1 MPGGLYFGTMFF
13 VLLVFA
19 AWTSSISII
28 EPAVAY
34 LVENVGMTRVAAS
47 ASIGIAAWLLG
58 IGALL
63 SLNVW
68 SDYTLFNMGI
78 LDLLDYVTA
87 NILLPLGGFLIA
99 VFVGWRMTERSVQS
113 ELRMKLGGLYQIWYF
128 LVRFVAPIAILFVF
142 LRAVEL
148 I

>member
-1 MPGGLYFGTMFF
+1 MIAIG
-13 VLLVFA
+13 
-19 AWTSSISII
+19 AWF
-28 EPAVAY
+28 
-34 LVENVGMTRVAAS
+34 
-47 ASIGIAAWLLG
+47 LG

-68 SDYTLFNMGI
+68 SDYTLFDMGI

-99 VFVGWRMTERSVQS
+99 IFVGWRMTERSVQS
-113 ELRMKLGGLYQIWYF
+113 ELRLKHPVLYQVWYF
-128 LVRFVAPIAILFVF
+128 LVRFVAPVAILFVF